1 MKKFMLVLFLVLL
14 SSACIFSQNKRDRGT
29 IVCNVM
35 CTTDFEVSGKPLAGT
50 AGSMNNK
57 KLYVY
62 QFEDV
67 QLFLINGTDTLSRAK
82 TDLEGKAVFRDVTY
96 GEYKIIVKKDKFV
109 AKPRPVSVSQKNVNT
124 TLFLD
129 MFELR

>member
-1 MKKFMLVLFLVLL
+1 MKKIIVILSVLHFCVCLFAQGKKNV
-14 SSACIFSQNKRDRGT
+14 SS

-35 CTTDFEVSGKPLAGT
+35 CTTDFEVSGKPLSGT

-82 TDLEGKAVFRDVTY
+82 TDLAGKAVFRDVPY

-109 AKPRPVSVSQKNVNT
+109 AKPRPVSVSQKIVKS

>member
-1 MKKFMLVLFLVLL
+1 MMKKLICILFVLH
-14 SSACIFSQNKRDRGT
+14 SSICVFAQGKKNVSS
-29 IVCNVM
+29 IVCNVV

-62 QFEDV
+62 KFEDV
-67 QLFLINGTDTLSRAK
+67 P
-82 TDLEGKAVFRDVTY
+82 Y
-96 GEYKIIVKKDKFV
+96 GEYTIIVKKDKFV
-109 AKPRPVSVSQKNVNT
+109 AKPCSVSVSQKNVNT

-129 MFELR
+129 MFTR

>member
-1 MKKFMLVLFLVLL
+1 MMKKLICILFVLY
-14 SSACIFSQNKRDRGT
+14 SSICVFAQGKKNVSS
-29 IVCNVM
+29 IVCNVV

-67 QLFLINGTDTLSRAK
+67 QLFLINGTDTLSKAK
-82 TDLEGKAVFRDVTY
+82 TDLEGKAVFRDVPY
-96 GEYKIIVKKDKFV
+96 GEYTIIVKKDKFV
-109 AKPRPVSVSQKNVNT
+109 AKPRSVSVSQKNVNT

-129 MFELR
+129 MFTR

>member
-1 MKKFMLVLFLVLL
+1 MKKIIVLL
-14 SSACIFSQNKRDRGT
+14 FVLHSCVCLFAQGKKNVSS

-35 CTTDFEVSGKPLAGT
+35 CTTDFEVSGKPLAGM

-67 QLFLINGTDTLSRAK
+67 QLFLINGTDTLSKAK
-82 TDLEGKAVFRDVTY
+82 TDLEGKAVFRDVPY

-109 AKPRPVSVSQKNVNT
+109 AKPRPVSVSKKNVNT

-129 MFELR
+129 MFEF